1 MSFKKR
7 YFHLL
12 IFFALG
18 ILLVLCPS
26 CKKTNKDNNFILITL
41 DTQRADFISCY
52 QPGNASTPNIDSLA
66 KKGILYENC
75 FTLIP
80 ITMPSHASIFFS
92 ESPHS
97 LKNYN
102 NGQGIKRRKRRPSIT
117 TIFKKNG
124 FTTAAFVSLGVLNSS
139 FGLDEGFDLYK
150 DDFPPNRWYLNAGE
164 VNQNVFPWLEENKD
178 RKLFLWV
185 HYSDPHDPYSPPDQP
200 PDLKIFLNDQ
210 LLGKYCLEKYE
221 TNEIRLN
228 LKNGK
233 NQLRFEVK
241 NGFVKNPDY
250 FHARLDKLDFSL
262 PEEEKNIDIRLSH
275 GWFIR
280 REQNVFFFKNNSI
293 IDIYNK
299 SNPCEIAITFRGKPL
314 LPQERIKELYRKE
327 VEYMDGEIGKL
338 WNKLKELGLFKKT
351 HILIA
356 GDHGE
361 GLGEYYND
369 FGDPH
374 IGHIHLLYNIYMKV
388 PLIIYNPNF
397 RLKNLR
403 VKNPVTLLDIAPTI
417 MNIMGFKKLQHF
429 QGRDLVR
436 PKKDEN
442 FIIFQET
449 YEPEAAK
456 NKFAGLLFPWHLIF
470 TPKEKKFELYNLYA
484 DPEEKKDTF
493 GINPLTKESRYLF
506 QHVEAL
512 SKEILSKKKDIALDK
527 KSLEMLKS
535 LGYIK

>member
-1 MSFKKR
+1 MSLKKR
-7 YFHLL
+7 YFHFFGLFALAFIL
-12 IFFALG
+12 IFSQ
-18 ILLVLCPS
+18 S
-26 CKKTNKDNNFILITL
+26 CKKTNKNNNFILITL

-52 QPGNASTPNIDSLA
+52 QSDNALTPNIDFLA
-66 KKGILYENC
+66 KNGVLYENC

-80 ITMPSHASIFFS
+80 ITLPSHASILFS
-92 ESPHS
+92 EPPHL

-102 NGQGIKRRKRRPSIT
+102 NGQIIRKRKKRPSIT

-124 FTTAAFVSLGVLNSS
+124 FTTAAFISLGVLNAE

-150 DDFPPNRWYLNAGE
+150 DDFPPNRWYLDSGE
-164 VNQNVFPWLEENKD
+164 VNQNVFPWLEENKGN
-178 RKLFLWV
+178 KFFLWI
-185 HYSDPHDPYSPPDQP
+185 HYSDPHDPYYPPDQP

-210 LLGKYCLEKYE
+210 LIDEYCLGKYE
-221 TNEIRLN
+221 TNEIRLK

-241 NGFVKNPDY
+241 NGFVENPDY
-250 FHARLDKLDFSL
+250 FHARLDKLDFSML
-262 PEEEKNIDIRLSH
+262 EEEKDIDIRLSH

-280 REQNVFFFKNNSI
+280 RKQNVFFFKNNSI

-299 SNPCEIAITFRGKPL
+299 SNPCEIAITFRGKLL
-314 LPQERIKELYRKE
+314 LPQEGIKELYRKE
-327 VEYMDGEIGKL
+327 VEYMDKEIGKL
-338 WNKLKELGLFKKT
+338 LNKLKHLGLFKKS
-351 HILIA
+351 HILVV

-361 GLGEYYND
+361 GLGEYLNNY
-369 FGDPH
+369 GDPH

-388 PLIIYNPNF
+388 PLIIYNPNL
-397 RLKNLR
+397 RLKNIRL
-403 VKNPVTLLDIAPTI
+403 KEPVTLLDIAPTI
-417 MNIMGFKKLQHF
+417 MQIMGFKKLQHF
-429 QGRDLVR
+429 QGRDLFT
-436 PKKDEN
+436 PKKDKN
-442 FIIFQET
+442 FIVFQET

-470 TPKEKKFELYNLYA
+470 TPSEKKFELYNLYT
-484 DPEEKKDTF
+484 DPEEKKDIF

-506 QHVEAL
+506 QHVESL